1 MNNTFIRRGVIWSVV
16 ILLCFSVGVALAE
29 DTARNYADCL
39 AHKPSCDANLL
50 TPTQARATIASLLG
64 KPVVASAPPVNE
76 LQGVAQAEHDNN
88 LRNCKLGFGCNRSL
102 LHGSENDAVTQAE
115 HDNNLRNCKL
125 GFGCN
130 RSLLHGSE
138 NDAVTQAEH
147 DNNLRNCKLGF
158 GCNRNL
164 LHGSENDAVTQAEH
178 DNNLRNCKLGFG
190 CNRNLL
196 HGSENDAVTQA
207 EHDKLNLRKP
217 EQTTQVHEE
226 NLARNYA
233 ACSSGIYTCNP
244 SLLTPEQTT
253 QISGGSSN
261 GITAPAEPTLAEGG
275 VAENGSY
282 YGELNANGVP
292 KTVHVDG
299 YTRKDGTYVRGYY
312 RSAPNSN
319 TPGVR
324 SGRR

>member
-88 LRNCKLGFGCNRSL
+88 LRNCKLGFGCNRS
-102 LHGSENDAVTQAE
+102 
-115 HDNNLRNCKL
+115 
-125 GFGCN
+125 
-130 RSLLHGSE
+130 
-138 NDAVTQAEH
+138 
-147 DNNLRNCKLGF
+147 
-158 GCNRNL
+158 L

>member
-76 LQGVAQAEHDNN
+76 LQGVA
-88 LRNCKLGFGCNRSL
+88 
-102 LHGSENDAVTQAE
+102 QAE